1 MPPVVMKVG
10 EKRRMV
16 SRGLEQLLFYAP
28 PLLSIRSEDP
38 GIAAASGLSG
48 TGWLEARKPGRTRVY
63 YRAAGKIAPENRGFQ
78 VTVLEAGR

>member
-16 SRGLEQLLFYAP
+16 GRGLEQLLFYAP

-48 TGWLEARKPGRTRVY
+48 TAWLEARKPGSTRVY
-63 YRAAGKIAPENRGFQ
+63 YRAAEEIAPENRGFQ